1 VGTTGFRRG
10 RDGTVTMVVPADE
23 APVLRGLLE
32 QLAEMVAPAEALD
45 DDPLAALVGIGSQTS
60 APEDPVLARLFP
72 DAYRDDEEKSGEF
85 RRYTENSLREAKL
98 DNARTALSTL
108 DAPGPEHPLTDAEV
122 HAWLGALNDLR
133 LALGT
138 KLDVTEEWHEQAA
151 GLDHDDPTLVL
162 FSVYDWLSVLQEL
175 LVRCLR

>member
-23 APVLRGLLE
+23 APILRGLLE
-32 QLAEMVAPAEALD
+32 QLVEMVAPTEPLD
-45 DDPLAALVGIGSQTS
+45 DDPLAAMVGIGSQTS
-60 APEDPVLARLFP
+60 TPEDPVLARLFP

-85 RRYTENSLREAKL
+85 RRYTEHSLREAKTA
-98 DNARTALSTL
+98 NARMALATL
-108 DAPGPEHPLTDAEV
+108 DAPGTDHPLSDAEV
-122 HAWLGALNDLR
+122 QAWLGSLNDLR

-138 KLDVTEEWHEQAA
+138 KLDVTEDWHEQASV
-151 GLDHDDPTLVL
+151 LDRDDPTLVL